1 MIINASSVEKLEG
14 TEYKFPVTVEPENGA
29 KEVSSSNT
37 NYSITVIDNIKEK
50 LKKNTAIPIQK
61 LGGISEN
68 IDMYKLYVSKIF
80 SHMQKIFC
88 IWLFFE

>member
-61 LGGISEN
+61 LGGTSEN
-68 IDMYKLYVSKIF
+68 IEI
-80 SHMQKIFC
+80 C
-88 IWLFFE
+88 INYMFRKYLAICKKFFAYGFF